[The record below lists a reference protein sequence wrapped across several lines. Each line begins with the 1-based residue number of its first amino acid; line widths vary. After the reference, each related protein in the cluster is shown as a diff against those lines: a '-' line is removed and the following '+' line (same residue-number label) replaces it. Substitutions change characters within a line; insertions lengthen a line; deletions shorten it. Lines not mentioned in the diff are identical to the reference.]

1 MTASEMFKELG
12 YEKAEKSESV
22 VLYTNRYGDTISF
35 KETKHVVITPVQ
47 GCRSLTMTCLFEN
60 AIHKQCKELGWF
72 EEEKQETKQETN
84 FEYYKDEILEDY
96 AHNLAVVKGRPT
108 LCYKTNCNDCDFKI
122 NQIGCREKAK
132 DWLKQPH
139 EKPVYKLTKFEYD
152 LLRTNNMSHD
162 KRLNDFATYENLR
175 EIGYFKDVNFDLT
188 IDEILENCE
197 IKGEENYDEIN
208 Y

>member
-1 MTASEMFKELG
+1 MSTAKELFKELG

-152 LLRTNNMSHD
+152 LLNAYKDSGMLKSVSSYSAMHELHE
-162 KRLNDFATYENLR
+162 K
-175 EIGYFKDVNFDLT
+175 GYFKD
-188 IDEILENCE
+188 IDISIPIHKILENYE
-197 IKGEENYDEIN
+197 IKGEEKK
-208 Y
+208 

>member
-1 MTASEMFKELG
+1 MSTAKELFKELG

-22 VLYTNRYGDTISF
+22 VFYTNRYGDTISF

-152 LLRTNNMSHD
+152 LLNAYKDSGMLKSVSSYSAMHELHE
-162 KRLNDFATYENLR
+162 K
-175 EIGYFKDVNFDLT
+175 GYFKD
-188 IDEILENCE
+188 IDISIPIHEILSSCEVVNDENS
-197 IKGEENYDEIN
+197 
-208 Y
+208 